1 MNKVAKRYGDW
12 MNSPP
17 FDIGTTTKG
26 ALGALRIVSKWKNAV
41 NYANE
46 NEFN

>member
-1 MNKVAKRYGDW
+1 

-26 ALGALRIVSKWKNAV
+26 AFDILTNKNTRSA
-41 NYANE
+41 ANAKKMA
-46 NEFN
+46 